1 MTLSDFIG
9 IPYASRGEAFDGA
22 DCYGLAVLYNRH
34 ILGKELPSYT
44 HLYVSADDM
53 RDASN
58 AIDQGR
64 ENWTRVDEGQEG
76 DVILFRQMGVVSHV
90 GIFLDGTD
98 FLHIRA
104 GHASAIEAMDSVSW
118 ANRIEGIMRWQ

>member
-1 MTLSDFIG
+1 MS
-9 IPYASRGEAFDGA
+9 GA

-34 ILGKELPSYT
+34 ILGKELPSYK

-53 RDASN
+53 RDASK

-76 DVILFRQMGVVSHV
+76 DVILFKQMGVVSHV
-90 GIFLDGTD
+90 GIFLDGVD

-118 ANRIEGIMRWQ
+118 ANRIEGIMRWN